1 MSDSASS
8 TLQVR
13 APHDDS
19 VIDEIDWDTVESIDG
34 KISLARTAMREWA
47 AIDSVSRE
55 RALLAVAVATEARL
69 DDVVRL
75 LSLEQG
81 KTVKEARLELDRY
94 LGALTQYAGLGTAAA
109 GLHMRLGDG
118 VTGLVERRP
127 AGLALGI
134 VPWNF
139 PTSLFGTKLAPALA
153 AGCGFLI
160 KPAPSTAAVTSLLVD
175 IARPALPDGLLDVV
189 VADAVLSASLI
200 EHDGV
205 DVVAFTGSTEV
216 GRTLAARMGYRL
228 RRIGLELGGNDP
240 IVVRADADLTAVG
253 RAIMGTRFYNA
264 GQVCVAPKRLIV
276 ARAVAKD
283 LIGLLEAKIA
293 RVTPGPGLAEGS
305 TMGPLHTASVRE
317 RLEGQVDDAVAHGGR
332 LIGGGRP
339 TSDETRAGWFV
350 LPSLLV
356 EPGEHARVRTE
367 ETFGPALSVLVS
379 DDDDHAVELANESAY
394 GLGASVW
401 SADQDRAMDLADR
414 IESGYCWVNTIAR
427 VYDELPFGGVKDS
440 GYGREHG
447 QQAIE
452 LFSYPRTVVVGSPG
466 RRR

>member
-1 MSDSASS
+1 MSGSAGA

-19 VIDEIDWDTVESIDG
+19 VFDEIDWDTVESIDG
-34 KISLARTAMREWA
+34 KISRARAAMREWA
-47 AIDSVSRE
+47 GTDSVTRE
-55 RALLAVAVATEARL
+55 RALLAVASATEARL

-81 KTVKEARLELDRY
+81 KTIKEARLELDRY
-94 LGALTQYAGLGTAAA
+94 LDALTQYAGLGTAAA
-109 GLHMRLGDG
+109 GLHMRLGNG

-160 KPAPSTAAVTSLLVD
+160 KPAPSTAAVTSLLVE
-175 IARPALPDGLLDVV
+175 IARPALPDGLLEVI
-189 VADAVLSASLI
+189 VADAEVSATLI
-200 EHDGV
+200 EHTGV

-216 GRTLAARMGYRL
+216 GRRIAARMGRRV

-253 RAIMGTRFYNA
+253 RAIVGTRFYNA

-276 ARAVAKD
+276 ARAVADD
-283 LIGLLEAKIA
+283 LVGLLEAKLA

-305 TMGPLHTASVRE
+305 TMGPLHTAAVRE
-317 RLEGQVDDAVAHGGR
+317 RLEGQVHDAVAHGAR

-339 TSDETRAGWFV
+339 ANDETRAGWFV

-356 EPGEHARVRTE
+356 EPGEQARVRTE
-367 ETFGPALSVLVS
+367 ETFGPTLSVLVS
-379 DDDDHAVELANESAY
+379 DDDDHAIELANETAY
-394 GLGASVW
+394 GLGGSVW

-466 RRR
+466 RSR